1 MQKKNYSYIGIAFI
15 ILVFGII
22 FIPRI
27 VDKISKGETVEKD
40 RMNIVGKERNTKLLY
55 LKIDDKARSVP
66 EFLFTNQD
74 NLEISNLDFRGK
86 VTVMEFFFTTCPTI
100 CPVMNNNMRLL
111 DDEFHERDD
120 FAIGSFTIDP
130 EKDTPKVLKEYAE
143 RYGVKSLNWHFLTGD
158 LKKLHELSNKGFNI
172 FTGINPEVAGGFEH
186 QGFFALIDKNGFI
199 RSRKDNHGN
208 PKVYYQGTDPK
219 EIEMLKEDIKN
230 LLDEEQ

>member
-27 VDKISKGETVEKD
+27 VDKVSKGETVEKD
-40 RMNIVGKERNTKLLY
+40 RMNIVGKERNKKLLY
-55 LKIDDKARSVP
+55 LKIDGKARSVP

-74 NLEISNLDFRGK
+74 NLKISNIDFRGK
-86 VTVMEFFFTTCPTI
+86 VTVVEFFFTTCPTI
-100 CPVMNNNMRLL
+100 CPVMNNNMRTL
-111 DDEFHERDD
+111 DDEFNERDD
-120 FAIGSFTIDP
+120 FAIASFTIDP
-130 EKDTPKVLKEYAE
+130 ETDTPKVLKEYAE

-158 LKKLHELSNKGFNI
+158 LEKIHKLSNEGFNI

-186 QGFFALIDKNGFI
+186 QGYFALVDKNGFI

-208 PKVYYQGTDPK
+208 PKIYYQGTDMK
-219 EIEMLKEDIKN
+219 EVEMLKEDIKN
-230 LLDEEQ
+230 EIIF